1 MRREEVMSYRI
12 LNEDGGIMRVG
23 YADPKDKTKFIE
35 ENQWETLEDAEVA
48 LLLLTEYAIGGEMEA
63 VKGLRIVESP
73 DG

>member
-1 MRREEVMSYRI
+1 
-12 LNEDGGIMRVG
+12 MRVG